1 MVISGGTT
9 SIITMEVSGAI
20 DERDQVLRQI
30 GKDVLLTM
38 TFTAILIGVFLAGS
52 FFLQTRM
59 DGLPVS
65 EMFSKQNISNSLVVD
80 VPVILVAM
88 TLAIAT
94 IWTGRKR

>member
-1 MVISGGTT
+1 LRRPIEIATQSGHW
-9 SIITMEVSGAI
+9 AI
-20 DERDQVLRQI
+20 DERDQVMRQI
-30 GKDVLLTM
+30 GKNVLLTV
-38 TFTAILIGVFLAGS
+38 TVIAILIGIIGVFLAGS

-88 TLAIAT
+88 TLGIAF